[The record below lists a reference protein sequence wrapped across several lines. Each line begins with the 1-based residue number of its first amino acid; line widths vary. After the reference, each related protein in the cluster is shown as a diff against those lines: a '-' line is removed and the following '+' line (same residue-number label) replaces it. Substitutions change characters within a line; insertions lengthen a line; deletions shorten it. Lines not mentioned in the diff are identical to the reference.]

1 MKKDKEGTHA
11 CLHLVQAVKV
21 CAIRLSGGSVNCWDV
36 LEDGGFKWGCV
47 LDEFGGV
54 AIIVSNEGEPQI
66 SQKNYLTVILSKKLS
81 KRTASDHMKGGGNC
95 DDDQIEIN

>member
-21 CAIRLSGGSVNCWDV
+21 CAIRLSGGSVNCCDV

-54 AIIVSNEGEPQI
+54 AITVSNEGEPPPD
-66 SQKNYLTVILSKKLS
+66 LSEKLKLS
-81 KRTASDHMKGGGNC
+81 DRDTEQETIQTVG
-95 DDDQIEIN
+95 